1 MKVFITGA
9 SGSIGREVAREFE
22 GCGWTVTRFSRM
34 ADSLHEPM
42 ASLQEQLFDRT
53 PEFLIHLAWST
64 FPATSEIRPAS
75 EWLSDLPI
83 LVNICQTI
91 ARQPVETR
99 SHLVFL
105 SSGSIYGENSGLPFM
120 EESQPA
126 PKGWYARGKVAAEC
140 LIRDFCKAHGVPA
153 TIIRASSV
161 YGFPQSNNRMQGIIP
176 KTIESAIAG
185 MPCMIWGDGTARKD
199 FLHVHDLIAFL
210 RAVIALRLT
219 GTFNA
224 CTGVTTSIN
233 EVIYLVEEIIGCE
246 LSRIHKGVAYWDVQD
261 TFLNNSKMVN
271 LTGWSPTVLL
281 QNGICELITRAEVD
295 PKLRQLK
302 DYGGCNNN

>member
-34 ADSLHEPM
+34 ADSVHEPM
-42 ASLQEQLFDRT
+42 ASLQEQLFDRA

-64 FPATSEIRPAS
+64 FPATSEMRPAS

-105 SSGSIYGENSGLPFM
+105 SSGSIYGENFGFPFM

-140 LIRDFCKAHGVPA
+140 LIKDFCKAHGVPA

-161 YGFPQSNNRMQGIIP
+161 YGFTQSNNRMQGIIP

-219 GTFNA
+219 GIFNA
-224 CTGVTTSIN
+224 CTGETASIN
-233 EVIYLVEEIIGCE
+233 EILDLVEGILGCE
-246 LSRIHKGVAYWDVQD
+246 LSRIHKVGACWDVQN
-261 TFLNNSKMVN
+261 TLLSNNKMIK

-281 QNGICELITRAEVD
+281 LNGISELITRSEVD
-295 PKLRQLK
+295 LEVRPLRV
-302 DYGGCNNN
+302 